1 MEFKDKICIITG
13 AASGI
18 GNGMAQKLVE
28 MGAIV
33 FLLDIDEIRLNQF
46 KTLNANYINNIEIR
60 KIDVTQ
66 YKDVK
71 NCIFDIYKKYNKIDY
86 LFNNAGIGG
95 TLPFE
100 QSTLQHWEKII
111 NLNLYGVINGINVV
125 YPLMVKQNYG
135 NIINTSSISG
145 IMPFS
150 GQVLYN
156 TTKYAI
162 TGLSLSLIKEA
173 KNHNIYVSIICPGM
187 VKTRIFYKPI
197 IGEEAPDEYVK
208 IPKEA
213 ISVDDAVKDIF
224 EGIRKKKR
232 IIITPKYLRKY
243 YFKYR
248 LFEKLP

>member
-1 MEFKDKICIITG
+1 MELKDKICIITG
-13 AASGI
+13 AASGL

-28 MGAIV
+28 YGAIV
-33 FLLDIDEIRLNQF
+33 VLLDIDEVRLNQF
-46 KTLNANYINNIEIR
+46 KKVNANFSNYIEI
-60 KIDVTQ
+60 KNVDVTK
-66 YKDVK
+66 YEDVN
-71 NCIFDIYKKYNKIDY
+71 NCFLDIYKKYGKIDY

-100 QSTLQHWEKII
+100 QATLKHWDKII
-111 NLNLYGVINGINVV
+111 NLNLYGVINGINAV
-125 YPLMVKQNYG
+125 YPLMVEQNYG

-145 IMPFS
+145 IIPFS

-173 KNHNIYVSIICPGM
+173 KKHNINVSIICPGM
-187 VKTRIFYKPI
+187 VKTRIFNKPI
-197 IGEEAPDEYVK
+197 IGEEVPDEYVK

-224 EGIRKKKR
+224 EGISKKKR